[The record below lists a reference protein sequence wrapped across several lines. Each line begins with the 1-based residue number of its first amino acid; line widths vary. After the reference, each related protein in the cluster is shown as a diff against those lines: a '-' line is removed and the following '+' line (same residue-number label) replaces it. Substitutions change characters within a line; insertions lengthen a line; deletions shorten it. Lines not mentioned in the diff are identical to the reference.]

1 MVSRRLEVDNAF
13 MSASQQPTLGTTAAV
28 LPPATRHRRGPSR
41 AFLAQ
46 ILVFDA
52 IGPLLVYYGLRSS
65 GMSAVGALLVSGAVP
80 ALGVGVSAVTERRLD
95 LIGVLVLSG
104 IAIASALG
112 LATRNAHLVLLDGTV
127 PTALFGAICL
137 SSLAWRRPLIYQ
149 FALESMGP
157 STPAG
162 LDFASKWQYTGFR
175 HAFRVATVVWG
186 VGFLLEAAM
195 QAVIIE
201 SASTG
206 TAKLTSTLLPFFV
219 VGSVIAW
226 NSAYAKRK
234 QAQAGA

>member
-1 MVSRRLEVDNAF
+1 
-13 MSASQQPTLGTTAAV
+13 MSASQQPTLGTTAV
-28 LPPATRHRRGPSR
+28 LPPATRQRRGPGR

-65 GMSAVGALLVSGAVP
+65 GMSSVGALLVSGAVP

-127 PTALFGAICL
+127 PTALFGAICI

-149 FALESMGP
+149 FALESMGA

-162 LDFASKWQYTGFR
+162 LDFTSKWQYAGFR

-201 SASTG
+201 TTSTG

-219 VGSVIAW
+219 VGCVIAW

-234 QAQAGA
+234 QAHAGA